1 MLFYSQNSLLFSR
14 SVLLFCRIILLFLG
28 IALLFSRIAHFIFLK
43 GFFVSW
49 KCLFISQKYPIV
61 FQNCPLDFQNC
72 PLLIYCARLFP
83 KMLFFLPIV
92 PSPLPGEMVFVLL
105 FLFLLGNLYTNLSG
119 FVDNCKTSA
128 RNMIFYVFHTNF
140 SLHDSLENA
149 VFLAFGM
156 TEISPP
162 QRGSYIVPKHPAVL
176 CTAYSSAKVRF
187 S

>member
-1 MLFYSQNSLLFSR
+1 MPFYSQNSLLFSR
-14 SVLLFCRIILLFLG
+14 SVLLFCRIILLFPG
-28 IALLFSRIAHFIFLK
+28 IALLFSRISHFIFLK
-43 GFFVSW
+43 GFVVSW

-72 PLLIYCARLFP
+72 PLLIYSARLFP
-83 KMLFFLPIV
+83 KMLFFLPIL
-92 PSPLPGEMVFVLL
+92 PSLPGEMVFVLL

>member
-14 SVLLFCRIILLFLG
+14 SVLLFCRIILLFPG
-28 IALLFSRIAHFIFLK
+28 IALLFSRISHFIFLK
-43 GFFVSW
+43 GFVVSW

-61 FQNCPLDFQNC
+61 FQNCPL
-72 PLLIYCARLFP
+72 LIYSARLFP
-83 KMLFFLPIV
+83 KMLFFLPIL
-92 PSPLPGEMVFVLL
+92 PSLPGEMVFVLL
-105 FLFLLGNLYTNLSG
+105 FLFLLGNLYTNLWC
-119 FVDNCKTSA
+119 FVDNCKISA
-128 RNMIFYVFHTNF
+128 RNIFYVFRTNF